1 MSAVRHR
8 DGEGIGANI
17 REACAKGCKGRME
30 IFPEFVDGLCDLEGF
45 SQIYPV
51 YYFHLKVGIIVNEL
65 RKKGDERYGQKI

>member
-1 MSAVRHR
+1 
-8 DGEGIGANI
+8 
-17 REACAKGCKGRME
+17 ME